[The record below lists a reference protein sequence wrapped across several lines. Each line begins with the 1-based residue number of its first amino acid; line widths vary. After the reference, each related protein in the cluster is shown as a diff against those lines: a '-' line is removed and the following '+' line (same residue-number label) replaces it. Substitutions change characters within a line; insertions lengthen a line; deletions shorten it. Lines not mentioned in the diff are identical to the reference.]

1 MKATIDKYILDDI
14 EHWLDTFV
22 KEVQVELHNDG
33 TNASGSL
40 SDSFSYKIE
49 KHSDGVHAIVEAN
62 NYLVY
67 AEGGRKAGK
76 TPKNFIDILKQWIK
90 DKGLSVSDKD
100 DARFA
105 FFVARKTRNF
115 GSRRYRDND
124 IDDVLGKV
132 LSRERPKLDDILEN
146 RLVVYANDNLFV

>member
-22 KEVQVELHNDG
+22 KEVQVELHNDEI
-33 TNASGSL
+33 NASGSL
-40 SDSFSYKIE
+40 SNSFSYKIE
-49 KHSDGVHAIVEAN
+49 TQSDGVHAIVEAN
-62 NYLVY
+62 SYLIY

-76 TPKNFIDILKQWIK
+76 TPANFIDILKQWIK
-90 DKGLSVSDKD
+90 DKGLSVSPKD

-105 FFVARKTRNF
+105 FFIARKIRNF

-132 LSRERPKLDDILEN
+132 LSRERTKLNDILEN